1 MATGGIRSPRLYIYI
16 SFVREAIRYISH
28 KLTYTADMRVYCYLT
43 IELLIIINYY
53 GLRFHIPKINSKSI
67 QK

>member
-1 MATGGIRSPRLYIYI
+1 MATGGIEPPRLYIYI
-16 SFVREAIRYISH
+16 SFVREAIQNILH
-28 KLTYTADMRVYCYLT
+28 KLTYTADIRVCCYLT
-43 IELLIIINYY
+43 IELLIIICYY